1 MYAVN
6 ELFGHYTNG
15 EAFPDLSVSLDT
27 QECPFNRSGVC
38 TKMRKSDP
46 KTKIGTC
53 SLVFKSCNQPLLICP
68 DRLTEG
74 KKIFLDCLQY
84 VHVTGGELYLVPEIK
99 TAVGSIDYVLAVIRD
114 GSVQDFV
121 GIELQTLDTVGTIWD
136 ERQNM
141 LADYDLADHVEHNGR
156 RAGVNWRMTAKTI
169 LAQMIQK
176 CQLFARM
183 GRKMVLVCQSP
194 LLSYMQKNFD
204 FSGVHAQSASDVFNI
219 NAYDY
224 VSDGAGMKISLACQL
239 GSDLEGVEHIMGFDV
254 RGDSALEMVNER
266 IVDRL
271 APEFKFTPFAETA

>member
-6 ELFGHYTNG
+6 ELFGHYTHG
-15 EAFPDLSVSLDT
+15 EVFPDLSVSLDT

-99 TAVGSIDYVLAVIRD
+99 TAVGSIDYVLAVVRD
-114 GSVQDFV
+114 GSIQDFV

-141 LADYDLADHVEHNGR
+141 LADYDLAVHIEHNGR
-156 RAGVNWRMTAKTI
+156 RAGVNWKMTSKTI

-176 CQLFARM
+176 CQLFASM

-224 VSDGAGMKISLACQL
+224 VSDGTGMKISLACQL

-254 RGDSALEMVNER
+254 RGDSALEMINER
-266 IVDRL
+266 ITDRL